1 MAHAPHHS
9 HEHHHHDHHDHHA
22 HPADYGR
29 AFAIGIALNMLFVV
43 IEGVAGFLGNS
54 VALLADAGHNLSDV
68 LGLALAWGAHA
79 LSRLPPTRRFT
90 YGFQRSSILAALT
103 NAILLMVACGAI
115 TLESVR
121 RLADPPPVM
130 GTTMMI
136 VAAVGIAVN
145 ALTAMLFARGRKGD
159 INIRGAFMH
168 MAADALVSAA
178 VVIAGALVIYT
189 GREWIDPVTSLIVV
203 VVIVVGTWG
212 LLRDS
217 LGLAL
222 DAVPSSIDP
231 EAVSKRLQAL
241 GGVDDVHHLHI
252 WPISTS
258 AYALTAHI
266 VMPAGHPGDGFLR
279 TAQAMIESEF
289 GIKHA
294 TLQVELG
301 AACPDGRPEPCNV
314 A

>member
-1 MAHAPHHS
+1 MTHAHHHHS
-9 HEHHHHDHHDHHA
+9 HDHHDPHA
-22 HPADYGR
+22 HPTDYGR

-136 VAAVGIAVN
+136 VAGIGIAVN

-178 VVIAGALVIYT
+178 VVVAGALVIYT
-189 GREWIDPVTSLIVV
+189 GREWIDPVTSLAVV
-203 VVIVVGTWG
+203 LVIVVGTWG

-231 EAVSKRLQAL
+231 EAVSKRLRAL

-258 AYALTAHI
+258 AYALTAHL
-266 VMPAGHPGDGFLR
+266 VMSAGHPGDGFLR
-279 TAQAMIESEF
+279 TARAMIESEF
-289 GIKHA
+289 GIEHA

-301 AACPDGRPEPCNV
+301 TACPDGHPEPCNV